1 MIYDAER
8 QPSFHVM
15 NKPVTFPSRP
25 PVLKL
30 TRARSAVQP
39 TAEKMALSLAEE
51 RRRLQE
57 DHDALRLREENLRHY
72 EARLRALQ
80 DEIEAGR
87 EAVQPTAR
95 TAAPFV
101 RPSSNA
107 PFDGDSA
114 LQAAWGKLHRARELL
129 ESEQTHLRN
138 ERISTQE
145 KEDELKRREKNV
157 AERELRVAERER
169 ALLES
174 ATTAQ
179 AEQPIAAEQTMS
191 AVTRLTRSPFE
202 MARSVFSGKK

>member
-1 MIYDAER
+1 MVADVSHSST
-8 QPSFHVM
+8 PM
-15 NKPVTFPSRP
+15 NKTVTFPARP

-30 TRARSAVQP
+30 TRVTPAAQP
-39 TAEKMALSLAEE
+39 TEEKMVSSLAEE

-72 EARLRALQ
+72 EARLRAMQ

-87 EAVQPTAR
+87 GPVRSTAR
-95 TAAPFV
+95 TAVPFV

-114 LQAAWGKLHRARELL
+114 LQAAWGKLHRARELF
-129 ESEQTHLRN
+129 ESEQTHSRD
-138 ERISTQE
+138 ERIATQE
-145 KEDELKRREKNV
+145 RENEIKRREKNV

-174 ATTAQ
+174 AVLAKT
-179 AEQPIAAEQTMS
+179 EQPIAAEQTMS
-191 AVTRLTRSPFE
+191 TVARLTRSPFD
-202 MARSVFSGKK
+202 MARSVFGGKK

>member
-1 MIYDAER
+1 MMSTVSH
-8 QPSFHVM
+8 SFTPM
-15 NKPVTFPSRP
+15 NKTVTFPARP

-30 TRARSAVQP
+30 TRAMPAVQP
-39 TAEKMALSLAEE
+39 TVEKMASSLTEE

-87 EAVQPTAR
+87 GAMEPTAR
-95 TAAPFV
+95 TAAPFL
-101 RPSSNA
+101 RPASNA
-107 PFDGDSA
+107 PFDSDSA

-129 ESEQTHLRN
+129 ESEQTHLRG
-138 ERISTQE
+138 ERIATQE
-145 KEDELKRREKNV
+145 KENEVKRREKNV

-174 ATTAQ
+174 AASIK

-191 AVTRLTRSPFE
+191 AVARLTRSPFD
-202 MARSVFSGKK
+202 MARSVFGGKK